1 MEIIEENIK
10 LLLQGGA
17 VEEPQEYC
25 DFTLEEQNEANGLLI
40 EKIIQVL

>member
-40 EKIIQVL
+40 S